1 MYMKETKTGHMVE
14 VLSLSDLFD
23 PFNPTV
29 VGRLHFGEEVQ
40 EPEKFVKTE
49 LAFLS
54 NEVMPRCWMDPHY
67 REAELRR
74 TA

>member
-23 PFNPTV
+23 PFNLTV

-49 LAFLS
+49 LVFLS
-54 NEVMPRCWMDPHY
+54 NEAMPRCWMDPHY